1 MRLLARLAE
10 ETITCDATANGVSVA
25 AAASLIAL
33 RRQHDSS
40 LVTFVLPRLPPTGSR
55 ARAVVPAEMAL
66 AGRAAACAIVSY
78 VRDHTDRALG
88 PSGDSARDGKRLDLA
103 ADLCAL
109 VDLGTADAGGVR
121 DACMIDY
128 LPTLTPDGAA
138 NLLAG
143 LRRAVGAAV
152 APLEVFTL
160 GDVVLVANAPRMLR
174 RLVALSSDAD
184 HHHTLV
190 DVSAP
195 DARDDARAAHAATL
209 RRVVAAAARLLD
221 RRRDAPAGPGPSSWT
236 EALDD
241 PSFARVPA
249 PTLAGLCLGY
259 PRVYAW
265 YPAEDIAHA
274 ARRLSSTDLT
284 LHEVTAV
291 FLGGE
296 RRRVCG
302 FTVPADAGSNSPSTT
317 SSIREWFR
325 EMRARADASEGVWTN
340 ARLVVEPRGIGPVA
354 L

>member
-1 MRLLARLAE
+1 M
-10 ETITCDATANGVSVA
+10 
-25 AAASLIAL
+25 
-33 RRQHDSS
+33 
-40 LVTFVLPRLPPTGSR
+40 
-55 ARAVVPAEMAL
+55 
-66 AGRAAACAIVSY
+66 AGRAAARAIVSY
-78 VRDHTDRALG
+78 VRDHPDRALG

-128 LPTLTPDGAA
+128 LPKLTPGGAA

-160 GDVVLVANAPRMLR
+160 GDVVLIANAPRMLH
-174 RLVALSSDAD
+174 RLRALSSDAD
-184 HHHTLV
+184 DDDTLV
-190 DVSAP
+190 DVSVP
-195 DARDDARAAHAATL
+195 DARHDARLAHAATH
-209 RRVVAAAARLLD
+209 RRVAAATARLLE
-221 RRRDAPAGPGPSSWT
+221 RRRDAPAHHSWT

-274 ARRLSSTDLT
+274 ARRLSSTELT
-284 LHEVTAV
+284 LHEITAV

-302 FTVPADAGSNSPSTT
+302 SRSPRMPNHPPRRCRRPFKNGFGRCARESTRAMGSGRTRNSSWSREVSVPS
-317 SSIREWFR
+317 RCE
-325 EMRARADASEGVWTN
+325 
-340 ARLVVEPRGIGPVA
+340 
-354 L
+354 

>member
-10 ETITCDATANGVSVA
+10 ETIARDAIANGVFV
-25 AAASLIAL
+25 AAASLAL

-40 LVTFVLPRLPPTGSR
+40 LVTFVIPRLPPAGSR

-78 VRDHTDRALG
+78 VRDHPDRALG

-128 LPTLTPDGAA
+128 LPKLTPDGAA

-184 HHHTLV
+184 DHHTLV

-209 RRVVAAAARLLD
+209 RRVAAAAARLLD
-221 RRRDAPAGPGPSSWT
+221 RRREPTSSWT

-302 FTVPADAGSNSPSTT
+302 FTVPADAGSTSPSTT
-317 SSIREWFR
+317 ASIREWFR

-340 ARLVVEPRGIGPVA
+340 ARLVVEPRGMGPVA

>member
-1 MRLLARLAE
+1 M
-10 ETITCDATANGVSVA
+10 
-25 AAASLIAL
+25 
-33 RRQHDSS
+33 
-40 LVTFVLPRLPPTGSR
+40 
-55 ARAVVPAEMAL
+55 
-66 AGRAAACAIVSY
+66 AGRAAARAIVSY
-78 VRDHTDRALG
+78 VRDHPDRALG

-128 LPTLTPDGAA
+128 LPKLTPGGAA

-143 LRRAVGAAV
+143 LRRAIGAAV

-160 GDVVLVANAPRMLR
+160 GDVVLIANAPRMLH
-174 RLVALSSDAD
+174 RLRALSSDAD
-184 HHHTLV
+184 DDDTLV
-190 DVSAP
+190 DVSVP
-195 DARDDARAAHAATL
+195 DARHDARLAHAATH
-209 RRVVAAAARLLD
+209 RRVATAAARLLE
-221 RRRDAPAGPGPSSWT
+221 RRRDAPAHHSWT

-241 PSFARVPA
+241 PSFACVPA

-274 ARRLSSTDLT
+274 ARRLSSTELT
-284 LHEVTAV
+284 LHEITAV
-291 FLGGE
+291 FLGGK

-302 FTVPADAGSNSPSTT
+302 FTVPADAQSSSPSSS
-317 SSIREWFR
+317 SSIQKWFR
-325 EMRARADASEGVWTN
+325 EMRARVDASDGVWTN
-340 ARLVVEPRGIGPVA
+340 AELVVEPRGIGPVA

>member
-1 MRLLARLAE
+1 M
-10 ETITCDATANGVSVA
+10 
-25 AAASLIAL
+25 
-33 RRQHDSS
+33 
-40 LVTFVLPRLPPTGSR
+40 
-55 ARAVVPAEMAL
+55 
-66 AGRAAACAIVSY
+66 AGRAAARAIVSY
-78 VRDHTDRALG
+78 VRDHPDRALG

-128 LPTLTPDGAA
+128 LPKLTPGGAA

-160 GDVVLVANAPRMLR
+160 GDVVLIANAPRMLH
-174 RLVALSSDAD
+174 RLRALSSDAD
-184 HHHTLV
+184 DDDTLV
-190 DVSAP
+190 DVSVP
-195 DARDDARAAHAATL
+195 DARHDARLAHAATH
-209 RRVVAAAARLLD
+209 RRVAAATARLLE
-221 RRRDAPAGPGPSSWT
+221 RRRDAPAHHSWT

-274 ARRLSSTDLT
+274 ARRLSSTELT
-284 LHEVTAV
+284 LHEITAV
-291 FLGGE
+291 FLGGA

-302 FTVPADAGSNSPSTT
+302 FTVPADAQSSSPSLS
-317 SSIREWFR
+317 SSIQKWFR
-325 EMRARADASEGVWTN
+325 EMRARVDASDGVWTN
-340 ARLVVEPRGIGPVA
+340 AELVVEPRGIGPVA